1 MFVGSIGDGAVDPG
15 SKHRPGAPVIC
26 TEFAGVNIALAAAS
40 KGDDIQPQGG
50 GGEWGYTTA
59 SDASDLLKR
68 IDALVKAVI
77 QGSHCS
83 GFVYTQL

>member
-1 MFVGSIGDGAVDPG
+1 MFVGPIGNVDPA

-26 TEFAGVNIALAAAS
+26 TEFAGVNIAPTS
-40 KGDDIQPQGG
+40 PKGDELPVQGG

-59 SDASDLLKR
+59 KDASDLLNR
-68 IDALVKAVI
+68 IEALVKAVI